1 MPSIVYWLVEQESP
15 EKKIKRILYLNKKS
29 VIKIKIIKNKKIKSI
44 KDLNKIN
51 YIKTHYVVIK
61 F

>member
-1 MPSIVYWLVEQESP
+1 MPISLWLVEQNHRR
-15 EKKIKRILYLNKKS
+15 KKLKRILYLNKKS